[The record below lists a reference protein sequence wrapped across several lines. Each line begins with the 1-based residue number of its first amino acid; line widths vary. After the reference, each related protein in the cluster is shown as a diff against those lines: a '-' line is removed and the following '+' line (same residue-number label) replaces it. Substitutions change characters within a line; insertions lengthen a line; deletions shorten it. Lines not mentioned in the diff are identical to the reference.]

1 MLTKRVEK
9 LRTEYCDE
17 YVVVDAQCPELARFK
32 GMIGQVQT
40 INYCGRALVQ
50 FDGDSNRAWYDVGLD
65 YLKVVEKPEPKGQ
78 AAGKNL
84 PAKCKSMI
92 AEDKPAVDE
101 SMAEKLTQA
110 VQEKPKP
117 QKLSPLE
124 IARMEKSKKEN
135 EDSSS

>member
-9 LRTEYCDE
+9 LRTEYADQ
-17 YVVVDAQCPELARFK
+17 YVVVDAECPELARFK

-50 FDGDSNRAWYDVGLD
+50 FDGNSNRAWYDVGLD

-78 AAGKNL
+78 AAGKDL
-84 PAKCKSMI
+84 PPKCKSMV
-92 AEDKPAVDE
+92 AEGKPAAGE
-101 SMAEKLTQA
+101 STAEQPEKA

-124 IARMEKSKKEN
+124 IARMENSKKELG
-135 EDSSS
+135 DSSS

>member
-9 LRTEYCDE
+9 LRTEYADQ
-17 YVVVDAQCPELARFK
+17 YVVVDAQCPELARFQ

-65 YLKVVEKPEPKGQ
+65 YLKVVEKPEPKGK
-78 AAGKNL
+78 AKSL

-92 AEDKPAVDE
+92 AADQPAADE
-101 SMAEKLTQA
+101 STAEQPKKA

-124 IARMEKSKKEN
+124 IARMEKSKKEFG
-135 EDSSS
+135 DSSL